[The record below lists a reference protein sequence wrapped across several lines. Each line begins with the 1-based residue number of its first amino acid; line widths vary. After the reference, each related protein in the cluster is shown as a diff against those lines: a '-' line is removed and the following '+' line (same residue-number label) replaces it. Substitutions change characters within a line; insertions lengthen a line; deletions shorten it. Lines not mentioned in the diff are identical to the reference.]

1 MDPAVIGGSSE
12 WPMKGRTLPIKNA
25 FEFVLIMVP
34 LSKTKKIAHSNN
46 LFLPLVIAGLTNP
59 DPLTRTL
66 FRTLPLNAH
75 LVIFAFHDFYHGAM
89 FRLSRGVRSP
99 EEAVVALLT

>member
-66 FRTLPLNAH
+66 FWTLPPNAH
-75 LVIFAFHDFYHGAM
+75 LFMTAIMVACFVFPAV
-89 FRLSRGVRSP
+89 LGVRKKQ
-99 EEAVVALLT
+99 LWHC